1 MGLPLSG
8 YFNTI
13 NNGHAQKYQ
22 NGFIIGSSNTGYW
35 ESIGLIREKYAQL
48 GYEQG
53 KMGLPI
59 TQEFSTIS
67 GGWFQKYQNGFIIGS
82 PKSGYHES
90 YGKIRERW
98 NNIDN
103 EKGVLGFPISDVVEK
118 KGYKIQHY
126 EKGNIMGNDNLGY
139 WEIQGD
145 VFKFYNSLNDLQKD
159 KLGLPLKNEV
169 WNNNKWTQYF
179 ERGLITGVGDKYI
192 LKIDK

>member
-1 MGLPLSG
+1 MKKLLLALFVMCSALSFSAKVIKATNAEVKG
-8 YFNTI
+8 NVVYEA
-13 NNGHAQKYQ
+13 GQ
-22 NGFIIGSSNTGYW
+22 NAPYTGIIETY
-35 ESIGLIREKYAQL
+35 
-48 GYEQG
+48 
-53 KMGLPI
+53 
-59 TQEFSTIS
+59 
-67 GGWFQKYQNGFIIGS
+67 
-82 PKSGYHES
+82 
-90 YGKIRERW
+90 
-98 NNIDN
+98 N